1 MARYDTNEAMKIL
14 LLLVSSCLSFAA
26 FGQLDS
32 PAGRWKTIDED
43 TGQAKSV
50 VEIYSEGGQY
60 YGKIAEILTDNK
72 TAVCTECDGSKR
84 NRPILGMV
92 IIEGL
97 EAVDDADESTWEGGT
112 ILDPQK
118 GSTYKLTVWYAD
130 DKPDELYVRGKHWT
144 GLYRTQKWFRE

>member
-1 MARYDTNEAMKIL
+1 MKIL
-14 LLLVSSCLSFAA
+14 LLLVSSCLSFVA
-26 FGQLDS
+26 FGQLES
-32 PAGRWKTIDED
+32 PVGRWKTIDED
-43 TGQAKSV
+43 TGQPKSI
-50 VEIYSEGGQY
+50 VEIYPEGDRY
-60 YGKIAEILTDNK
+60 SGKIAEILTDNR
-72 TAVCTECDGSKR
+72 TAVCTECSGSKH

-92 IIEGL
+92 IIEDL
-97 EAVDDADESTWEGGT
+97 EPADDNEPTWEGGT